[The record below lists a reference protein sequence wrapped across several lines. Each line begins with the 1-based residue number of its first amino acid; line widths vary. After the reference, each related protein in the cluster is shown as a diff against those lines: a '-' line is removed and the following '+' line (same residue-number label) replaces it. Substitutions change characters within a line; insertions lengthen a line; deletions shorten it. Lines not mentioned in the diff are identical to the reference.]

1 MKKLLCILLA
11 IMMMLSAA
19 SVFAEAAP
27 AKQALFTPGTYQ
39 GEAQGMLSTVKVWIT
54 VDEQEIIAV
63 LCNIVSRKS
72 VIIRSRSFMFI
83 ICKLYGPG
91 FHKHPV
97 YAGRLKL
104 LHDSFGHYVPSF
116 EHNVSV
122 FVIYITKDS

>member
-11 IMMMLSAA
+11 IIMTLSAA

-63 LCNIVSRKS
+63 LIDATDETESLGGVAAGMLAAFAQ
-72 VIIRSRSFMFI
+72 SFT
-83 ICKLYGPG
+83 L
-91 FHKHPV
+91 
-97 YAGRLKL
+97 
-104 LHDSFGHYVPSF
+104 
-116 EHNVSV
+116 
-122 FVIYITKDS
+122 